1 MTGQA
6 APGLERLSLNQITVN
21 RWSVE
26 ELAAGCARAGVTTVG
41 LWRDKVADAGL
52 QVAARCVADAGLS
65 VSSLCRGGFFPAPTA
80 AERAARL
87 DDNRRALEEAAT
99 LGTGVLYL
107 VCGGVWPD
115 RDLDA
120 ARGMV
125 ADGVAALVPDAAAAG
140 VRLAIE
146 PLHPMVCADRSVIV
160 TLAQALDLAE
170 RFPSEVV
177 GVAVDTYNVWWD
189 PQVYTQIA
197 RAAGRIVSVQ
207 VSDWLVP
214 LPDPVMGRGIPG
226 DGCIQLRR
234 LAQAVTAAGYHGPI
248 EVEVFNQE
256 VWDRPPDQVV
266 ELVKQRFLSE
276 VV

>member
-1 MTGQA
+1 VTGRA
-6 APGLERLSLNQITVN
+6 AAGLERLSLNQITVN

-41 LWRDKVADAGL
+41 LWRDKVAAAGL
-52 QVAARCVADAGLS
+52 RAAAGCVADAGLS

-107 VCGGVWPD
+107 VCGGVWPG

-120 ARGMV
+120 ARRMV

-170 RFPSEVV
+170 RFPAEVV
-177 GVAVDTYNVWWD
+177 GVAVDTYNTWWD
-189 PQVYTQIA
+189 PEIHTQIA

-234 LAQAVTAAGYHGPI
+234 LVQAVTAAGYDGPI

-256 VWDRPPDQVV
+256 VWDRPPEQVV